1 MVKNL
6 VTRTVVC
13 VIAKTMLL
21 ARIVTSVALGIM
33 APLQTVKV
41 SIISDNHATSAI
53 SLINISLIL
62 CAECKCFKEGTE
74 SCDQANGNCKC
85 KYNYCGDYCQD
96 SGSKCNQCAPGTY
109 GYPECDKSKNSIQYT
124 NVKCYLP

>member
-53 SLINISLIL
+53 SLIDIALIL
-62 CAECKCFKEGTE
+62 SAECKCYKEGTE
-74 SCDQANGNCKC
+74 SCDQHGNCAC
-85 KYNYCGDYCQD
+85 KPGYCGRDCQD

-124 NVKCYLP
+124 NVKCYLL